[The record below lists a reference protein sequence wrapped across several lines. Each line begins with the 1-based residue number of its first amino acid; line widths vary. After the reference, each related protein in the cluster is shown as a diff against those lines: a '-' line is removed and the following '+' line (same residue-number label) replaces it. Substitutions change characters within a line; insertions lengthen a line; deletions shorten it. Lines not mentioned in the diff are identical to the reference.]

1 MSIEVREEQS
11 PKAAWPISVTEDG
24 MVIDASSKQ
33 PRKASPPIL
42 VRDDPRLKVTD
53 VREEQ

>member
-1 MSIEVREEQS
+1 VREEQS